1 MKTKNDLK
9 DLQKLTYTF
18 LEERNWLDHHT
29 PTTDALNIVCEAAEL
44 QELFLWTRTTE
55 ESFERLE
62 KIRTSAQDEAADIL
76 FALLSFCNTTG
87 IDLENAFLQK
97 LEKTKLKYPINSASG
112 QDYETIKYGNK
123 FKE

>member
-9 DLQKLTYTF
+9 DLQKLAYT
-18 LEERNWLDHHT
+18 LLKDRNWLDHHT
-29 PTTDALNIVCEAAEL
+29 PTTDALNIMCEAAEL

-62 KIRTSAQDEAADIL
+62 KIHISAQDEAADIL

-87 IDLENAFLQK
+87 IDLEDAFLQK
-97 LEKTKLKYPINSASG
+97 LEKTKSKYPVDRASG
-112 QDYETIKYGNK
+112 QDYEAIKWGNK
-123 FKE
+123 FKK